1 MDPLLAECVA
11 NPDDDGPRL
20 VWADAIGGERGELVV
35 VQCDLA
41 RADLASEAREAR
53 KRRERELL
61 DRFAIEWAGEAAWIA
76 DRWSFRRG
84 FLETATLDIAKIDAV
99 PKLRAAAPLLG
110 TLTVHGKHDG
120 FIPPPH
126 LEEMRGLRGLG
137 LVGDAIG
144 ERFAEIAPVLAT
156 LGLRALALDGLDA
169 RVQRALHAMLDASP
183 IETLQ
188 LRNLRLSTKEIDRLL
203 RRVPNLTSLAI
214 ETSVLTRDALHVAAK
229 RPLRAFRIEQITAA
243 ELETLNDTR
252 LAASIERFGF
262 GASGMPLL
270 PRLPKLVHCEPL
282 EDELLHH
289 DPRAMLTLG
298 AARYRTAATFV
309 LQRGT
314 QVTEFSDR
322 PAFERISLGRVT
334 GNTVVIPEATIS
346 RRHAELS
353 WNGTHHVVHDLGSA
367 SGIAVNDE
375 RADHRALLD
384 GDILTI
390 GGVRLRYFVGPD
402 ARERAAL
409 DL

>member
-1 MDPLLAECVA
+1 MDALLAECVA

-20 VWADAIGGERGELVV
+20 VWADSVGGERGELVV

-41 RADLASEAREAR
+41 RDRLPREARDAR

-61 DRFAIEWAGEAAWIA
+61 DRYAIEWAGEAAWIA

-84 FLETATLDIAKIDAV
+84 FVETATLDITKLDDL

-110 TLTVHGKHDG
+110 TLSIHGRHEG
-120 FIPPPH
+120 FVPPH
-126 LEEMRGLRGLG
+126 HVEDLRGLRGLG

-144 ERFAEIAPVLAT
+144 ERFTEIAPALAT

-169 RVQRALHAMLDASP
+169 SVQRALSTMLDASP

-188 LRNLRLSTKEIDRLL
+188 LRNLRLSAKELDRLL
-203 RRVPNLTSLAI
+203 RHVPDLTALAI
-214 ETSVLTRDALHVAAK
+214 ETMALSRDALNVAAK

-243 ELETLNDTR
+243 ELERLNDTR
-252 LAASIERFGF
+252 LAGSVERFGF

-270 PRLPKLVHCEPL
+270 PKLPRLVHCEPL

-298 AARYRTAATFV
+298 AARYRTAATCV

-314 QVTEFSDR
+314 QIIEFADR

-334 GNTVVIPEATIS
+334 GNTVVIPEPTIS

-353 WNGTHHVVHDLGSA
+353 WNGTQHVVQDLGSS

-375 RADHRALLD
+375 RVNQRALLD
-384 GDILTI
+384 GDILAI
-390 GGVRLRYFVGPD
+390 GGVRFRYFVGPD
-402 ARERAAL
+402 ARKRAT
-409 DL
+409 

>member
-1 MDPLLAECVA
+1 MDALLAECVA

-20 VWADAIGGERGELVV
+20 VWADAIGGDRGELVV

-41 RADLASEAREAR
+41 RGQLPRSEGDAR

-61 DRFAIEWAGEAAWIA
+61 DLHAIEWAGEAAWIA

-84 FLETATLDIAKIDAV
+84 FLETATLDITKLDDV

-110 TLTVHGKHDG
+110 TLTVTGRHEG
-120 FIPPPH
+120 FIPPQH
-126 LEEMRGLRGLG
+126 LEELRGLRGLG
-137 LVGDAIG
+137 LVGDYIS
-144 ERFAEIAPVLAT
+144 ERFAQIAPALAT
-156 LGLRALALDGLDA
+156 LGLRALALDGLDV
-169 RVQRALHAMLDASP
+169 RVQRALSAMLDASP

-188 LRNLRLSTKEIDRLL
+188 LRNLRLSAKELDRLL

-214 ETSVLTRDALHVAAK
+214 ETMSLARDALHVAAK

-243 ELETLNDTR
+243 ELERLNETR
-252 LAASIERFGF
+252 LAESVERFGF
-262 GASGMPLL
+262 GAFGMPLL

-298 AARYRTAATFV
+298 AARYRTAATFA

-314 QVTEFSDR
+314 QVTEFPDR

-334 GNTVVIPEATIS
+334 GNTVVIPNPMIS

-353 WNGTHHVVHDLGSA
+353 WNGTQHVVQDLGSS

-375 RADHRALLD
+375 RVDQRALLD
-384 GDILTI
+384 GDILTL

-402 ARERAAL
+402 ARERAL
-409 DL
+409 R